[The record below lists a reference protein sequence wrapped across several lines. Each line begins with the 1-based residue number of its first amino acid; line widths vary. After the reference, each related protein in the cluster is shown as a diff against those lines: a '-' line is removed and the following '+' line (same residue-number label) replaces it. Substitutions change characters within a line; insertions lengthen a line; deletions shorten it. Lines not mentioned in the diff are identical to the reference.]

1 MPAGEQV
8 LVIGATQG
16 TGSLIVPRLLRDGYT
31 VRVLARTP
39 DRARA
44 RFGADVDVVAGDV
57 TKPGTLRAAMDGIHH
72 LILTVGVTKRP
83 APESL
88 VKATEH
94 DGTLNVLAAAREAR
108 LPGRFMYMGAI
119 GTTRVSIASLG
130 LNLIK
135 GNTLR
140 WRRRAEEAIR
150 ASGLAYTIVH
160 AGILAN
166 APPGK
171 RRVYVA
177 QEGYPM
183 SLRYRIGREDVA
195 EVFVQA
201 LPRAQTRNTTFD
213 VVWGKGRGGTP
224 WDQVFMELRPDAPA
238 SAAATG

>member
-1 MPAGEQV
+1 MPDGERV

-16 TGSLIVPRLLRDGYT
+16 TGALIVPRLLRDGYA

-39 DRARA
+39 ERARA
-44 RFGADVDVVAGDV
+44 SFGNSVDVAEGDV
-57 TKPGTLRAAMDGIHH
+57 TKPDTLPAAMDGIHH
-72 LILTVGVTKRP
+72 LILTVGVTRRP

-88 VKATEH
+88 VKATEY

-119 GTTRVSIASLG
+119 GTTRGSIASLG

-160 AGILAN
+160 AGILVN
-166 APPGK
+166 APPGT

-183 SLRYRIGREDVA
+183 SLRYRVGREDAA

-201 LPRAQTRNTTFD
+201 LARPQTRNTTFD
-213 VVWGKGRGGTP
+213 AVWGKGRGGTT
-224 WDQVFMELRPDAPA
+224 WDHVFTGLRPDPPA
-238 SAAATG
+238 RSTR